1 MGGVTVVR
9 WVLPLGVL
17 VVAACGAEPAEPASG
32 DELAGRA
39 ASIGVDPDVVYAVAL
54 DGFEP
59 ASQSAGVSGDAGFS
73 VAYTSPAGMVMLTTD
88 PRGGTDTGCVAAGG
102 QQECVAVHDGVA
114 VTLSAAADVV
124 DEDALR
130 AAVAGAHPPSS
141 DELAALFASVPDG
154 GDEGGGGGPV
164 ERGDLP
170 PEGDGAPLNP
180 EGAAG

>member
-1 MGGVTVVR
+1 MKVLR
-9 WVLPLGVL
+9 WVVPLGV
-17 VVAACGAEPAEPASG
+17 VTVAACGSAAADA
-32 DELAGRA
+32 DELASRA
-39 ASIGVDPDVVYAVAL
+39 AAIGVDPDVVYAVAL

-59 ASQSAGVSGDAGFS
+59 VSQSVGVSGDAGFS
-73 VAYTSPAGMVMLTTD
+73 TAYVSAEGGVVMLTTD
-88 PRGGTDTGCVAAGG
+88 PRGATSTGCGVSGE

-114 VTLSAAADVV
+114 VTLTAPAGVV

-141 DELAALFASVPDG
+141 EELAALFASMPADG
-154 GDEGGGGGPV
+154 GDGGGPV

-170 PEGDGAPLNP
+170 AEGDGAPLDP